1 MILDS
6 QLSSTNLEKSLVD
19 SNGTQ
24 VEKSEVF
31 FDIVANN
38 EPLGRITITLF
49 EDIVPKTVKNFKAL
63 AKGKMMIII

>member
-31 FDIVANN
+31 FDILVDN